1 MRTSRKSIGALGAG
15 IALTLTLTACGGG
28 GDDEGSTQDV
38 AAPTISDSPEL
49 QQLISAA
56 QEENCLTVY
65 GAPDEAIL
73 KAVTDEFTAQ
83 YDVPVS
89 FVRLVSADLTQR
101 FSSEAEAG
109 APAAD
114 VILLTS
120 SPFYADALSRGWLQP
135 VDEAGLPA
143 LPGEFPADY
152 TADDGATPVVSLVPT
167 TMVYNSDLQE
177 QAPESWEAY
186 GDPANKGELLFAE
199 PASSPAN
206 LSFWALMREEYGDD
220 FLEAVAANEP
230 KWYNSAV
237 PATQGVAA
245 GEGSLGF
252 PGVAAIVTSLQGSG
266 APVESAV
273 LAPTTGPEIALGLSA
288 DSPCQNAGKLF
299 ANFLLTQEGN
309 EYFNEVS
316 DAISPY
322 AENVTDFVR
331 PTPVSDAEA
340 QEITSL
346 LGAP

>member
-1 MRTSRKSIGALGAG
+1 MRAQRKSIGALGAG
-15 IALTLTLTACGGG
+15 LALTLVLTACGGG
-28 GDDEGSTQDV
+28 GDDGGDQAV
-38 AAPTISDSPEL
+38 AAPTLSDSPEL
-49 QQLISAA
+49 QKLISDA
-56 QEENCLTVY
+56 QQENCLTVY

-73 KAVTDEFTAQ
+73 KAVTDEFTQQ
-83 YDVPVS
+83 YDIPVS

-109 APAAD
+109 AAAAD

-120 SPFYADALSRGWLQP
+120 SPFYANALSKGWLQP

-143 LPGEFPADY
+143 LPGEFPEDY

-167 TMVYNSDLQE
+167 TMVYNTDLQD
-177 QAPESWEAY
+177 QAPDSWETY
-186 GDPANKGELLFAE
+186 SDPANKGELLFAE
-199 PASSPAN
+199 PSSSPAN
-206 LSFWALMREEYGDD
+206 LSFWSLMRKEYGDD
-220 FLEAVAANEP
+220 FLQAVAANEP

-252 PGVAAIVTSLQGSG
+252 PGVAAVVTSLQGSG

-299 ANFLLTQEGN
+299 ANFLLSEEGN
-309 EYFNEVS
+309 TYFNEVS

-322 AENVTDFVR
+322 ADNVTDFVR
-331 PTPVSDAEA
+331 PSPVSDTEA
-340 QEITSL
+340 QEISDL

>member
-1 MRTSRKSIGALGAG
+1 MRTSRNSSAIIGAGLALS
-15 IALTLTLTACGGG
+15 LTLAGCGGG
-28 GDDEGSTQDV
+28 GDDDSATEDV
-38 AAPTISDSPEL
+38 AAPTLETSAEL
-49 QQLISAA
+49 EELISAA

-65 GAPDEAIL
+65 GAPDETIL
-73 KAVTDEFTAQ
+73 KAVTDAFTEQ

-89 FVRLVSADLTQR
+89 FIRLVSADLTQR
-101 FSSEAEAG
+101 FSTEAEAG
-109 APAAD
+109 AQAAD

-120 SPFYADALSRGWLQP
+120 SPFYADALSKGWLQP
-135 VDEAGLPA
+135 VDEAETPA
-143 LPGEFPADY
+143 FPGEFPEEY

-167 TMVYNSDLQE
+167 EMVYNSDLLE
-177 QAPESWEAY
+177 EAPDSWEAY

-199 PASSPAN
+199 PTSSPAN
-206 LSFWALMREEYGDD
+206 LSFWALMREEYGDE

-230 KWYNSAV
+230 TWYNSAV

-245 GEGSLGF
+245 GEGALGF
-252 PGVAAIVTSLQGSG
+252 PGVAAIVASLQGSG

-299 ANFLLTQEGN
+299 ANYLLSEEGN
-309 EYFNEVS
+309 TYFNEVS

-331 PTPVSDAEA
+331 PTPVPEAEA
-340 QEITSL
+340 AEIRSL